1 MGRSSR
7 QIPPTRVE
15 AANCFRSVTGASMA
29 DKDDKQPPPPPP
41 PPSPVLNRFVLALVG
56 ILLVM
61 SPLALLPGSRKLG
74 DLLAG
79 VLSGESLTAFL
90 PALQSS
96 PQDTPPAGPEEP
108 TPEYVIPTTDFA
120 EVFRFDM
127 RPDYL
132 VQRWPRVT
140 AATAGIQ
147 LQGYRVPL
155 LTGTREDDLAGA
167 VTYYFNPRQEVQRIT
182 FRGTTGNANRLIQYL
197 AAQFGFCHR
206 PTNDPGLFL
215 YVVPEEGSRGGV
227 KSYLWIR
234 PQRVLRAAE
243 PHARFELDLV
253 IERPTE
259 ELMTR
264 LREAFPEPVAPQVPA
279 AVPLAYPQ

>member
-1 MGRSSR
+1 
-7 QIPPTRVE
+7 
-15 AANCFRSVTGASMA
+15 MA
-29 DKDDKQPPPPPP
+29 DKDDKQPPPPPS
-41 PPSPVLNRFVLALVG
+41 PPSPVLNHFVLAAVG
-56 ILLVM
+56 ILLVL
-61 SPLALLPGSRKLG
+61 SPLALLPGSRKIG

-79 VLSGESLTAFL
+79 VLSGEPITAFL
-90 PALQSS
+90 PAVEGPSQERS
-96 PQDTPPAGPEEP
+96 PTETE
-108 TPEYVIPTTDFA
+108 TTSPEYVVPTADFA
-120 EVFRFDM
+120 EVFRFDI

-132 VQRWPRVT
+132 VERWPRVT
-140 AATAGIQ
+140 AATAGLQ

-155 LTGTREDDLAGA
+155 VTGTREDDLAGA

-197 AAQFGFCHR
+197 AVQFGFGHR
-206 PTNDPGLFL
+206 ATNDPGLFL

-253 IERPTE
+253 IERPSE
-259 ELMTR
+259 EWIAR
-264 LREAFPEPVAPQVPA
+264 LRESVPGTGVPQSPSA
-279 AVPLAYPQ
+279 IPLAYPQ

>member
-1 MGRSSR
+1 MS
-7 QIPPTRVE
+7 
-15 AANCFRSVTGASMA
+15 
-29 DKDDKQPPPPPP
+29 DKDDKQPAPPPP
-41 PPSPVLNRFVLALVG
+41 PPSPVLNRFVLAVVG
-56 ILLVM
+56 LLLVM
-61 SPLALLPGSRKLG
+61 SPLVLLPGSHKLG
-74 DLLAG
+74 DVLAG
-79 VLSGESLTAFL
+79 ILSGESITAFL
-90 PALQSS
+90 PAMEGS
-96 PQDTPPAGPEEP
+96 PEEVPSTTTETP
-108 TPEYVIPTTDFA
+108 TPEYVVPTADFA
-120 EVFRFDM
+120 EVFRFDI

-132 VQRWPRVT
+132 VQHWPRVT

-155 LTGTREDDLAGA
+155 VTGTREDDLAGS
-167 VTYYFNPRQEVQRIT
+167 VTYYFNHRQEVQRIT

-259 ELMTR
+259 ELLTR
-264 LREAFPEPVAPQVPA
+264 LRESLPEPAVPQA
-279 AVPLAYPQ
+279 SSAVPLAYPQ